1 MTALELLQIMLYLLG
16 SILLIVLI
24 ILGIKLIITMN
35 KVEKV
40 VDDINKKVNTLN
52 GFFGLIDATTDKLA
66 MISDKVI
73 NNISMFIRR
82 IFTRKKGK
90 EDDYYE

>member
-1 MTALELLQIMLYLLG
+1 
-16 SILLIVLI
+16 
-24 ILGIKLIITMN
+24 MN

-90 EDDYYE
+90 VEEYE

>member
-1 MTALELLQIMLYLLG
+1 MDAVTFLSVVLYLLG
-16 SILLIVLI
+16 SILLVVLI

-40 VDDINKKVNTLN
+40 VDNIDKKVNTLN
-52 GFFGLIDATTDKLA
+52 GFFGMIDATTDRLA
-66 MISDKVI
+66 LLSDKII
-73 NNISMFIRR
+73 NGITLIIKK

>member
-90 EDDYYE
+90 VEEYE